1 MTLEEKYRR
10 ATEALRQI
18 AEFGHVDGC
27 DSNAPVHECCCY
39 PKDEKEIAQE
49 ALKALEEL

>member
-18 AEFGHVDGC
+18 ANFGHMEDC
-27 DSNAPVHECCCY
+27 NSSAPVHECGCY
-39 PKDEKEIAQE
+39 PKDEQEIAKE
-49 ALKALEEL
+49 TLELLEEL